1 MFHASIL
8 AQELKAMQSKGLWCC
23 PSDCKG
29 STTTWCREIRM
40 ARISPSVTPSIF
52 HKLVECLWIF
62 LSKIFVSILLFNLL
76 WHFSSKNLIRA
87 PNANRKRGHRLT
99 AYTLVKL
106 LLLLQC
112 LLRQIWEGGGGGK
125 EERAKKSVPRALA
138 TPSFWQSITRFVIK
152 SKSHLT
158 RAARCI
164 HRELVQ
170 RLVTINTRRI
180 TNVVASS

>member
-23 PSDCKG
+23 LSDRKG
-29 STTTWCREIRM
+29 SATTWCKEIRM
-40 ARISPSVTPSIF
+40 VRISPSVTPRIF
-52 HKLVECLWIF
+52 HMLIECLWICV
-62 LSKIFVSILLFNLL
+62 SKIFVSILLFNLL

-125 EERAKKSVPRALA
+125 RREGEEKCAQGLSN
-138 TPSFWQSITRFVIK
+138 TII
-152 SKSHLT
+152 LT
-158 RAARCI
+158 I
-164 HRELVQ
+164 HYQ
-170 RLVTINTRRI
+170 ICN
-180 TNVVASS
+180 